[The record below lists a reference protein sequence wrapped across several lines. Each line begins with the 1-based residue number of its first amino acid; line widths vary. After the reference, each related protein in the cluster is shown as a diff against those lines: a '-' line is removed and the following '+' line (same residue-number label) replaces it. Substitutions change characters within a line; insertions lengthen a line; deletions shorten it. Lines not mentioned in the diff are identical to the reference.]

1 MRPPSFDPKAI
12 RKYLLRHKIATLAE
26 LKAVLSTSANLTV
39 FRKLKL
45 LDYLSSYTHRGRYYA
60 LRETARFDDA
70 GLWSHDAV
78 WFSRHGTLV
87 STIESFVNPSLR
99 GWFADELADILHAEV
114 QDPLHDLVR
123 AGRLRRS
130 EVAGRFLYT
139 SADSSQTRDQL
150 RTRQT
155 ARSVPLVA
163 DASALQV
170 SPEEL
175 KAAILLFYSL
185 LDEQQRRLF
194 AGLESIKLGHGGD
207 SVLAEFLGLDP
218 HTVAR
223 GRQQLLDQNVTTG
236 GTAVPVADATGSK
249 KNRRH
254 RHADRVPSRI
264 RYCWRSCHWPEVVPA
279 NNRQD
284 CHGSGRLRCGR
295 QSQHRSSP
303 PSSDGYSLR
312 VNRKKLSSDVSPDR
326 NDQFLYLGDLRQ
338 RFQRRG
344 LPIISVDTK
353 KRELVGNFKNPGARW
368 DLSPRLVNDHSPPT
382 PPGSPSLTAFTI
394 CSPIEDRSR

>member
-1 MRPPSFDPKAI
+1 VKDLNSRNYNIMRPLFFDPHKL
-12 RKYLLRHKIATLAE
+12 RKHLLRHKIATLPE
-26 LKAVLSTSANLTV
+26 LKSALGTTADLTV

-45 LDYLSSYTHRGRYYA
+45 LDYLSSYTHRGRFYA
-60 LRETARFDDA
+60 LREIARFDDV

-87 STIESFVNPSLR
+87 ATIEAFVNQSPR
-99 GWFADELADILHAEV
+99 GWFADELADTLHTEV

-123 AGRLRRS
+123 GGRLRRS

-139 SADSSQTRDQL
+139 ATDSRQARDQI

-155 ARSVPLVA
+155 AQSVPLVA

-170 SPEEL
+170 SPDEL

-223 GRQQLLDQNVTTG
+223 GRQQLLDQDVAPGRTRRG
-236 GTAVPVADATGSK
+236 GGGRKPVEK
-249 KNRRH
+249 K
-254 RHADRVPSRI
+254 P
-264 RYCWRSCHWPEVVPA
+264 PT
-279 NNRQD
+279 
-284 CHGSGRLRCGR
+284 
-295 QSQHRSSP
+295 SSP
-303 PSSDGYSLR
+303 
-312 VNRKKLSSDVSPDR
+312 
-326 NDQFLYLGDLRQ
+326 
-338 RFQRRG
+338 
-344 LPIISVDTK
+344 
-353 KRELVGNFKNPGARW
+353 
-368 DLSPRLVNDHSPPT
+368 
-382 PPGSPSLTAFTI
+382 
-394 CSPIEDRSR
+394 